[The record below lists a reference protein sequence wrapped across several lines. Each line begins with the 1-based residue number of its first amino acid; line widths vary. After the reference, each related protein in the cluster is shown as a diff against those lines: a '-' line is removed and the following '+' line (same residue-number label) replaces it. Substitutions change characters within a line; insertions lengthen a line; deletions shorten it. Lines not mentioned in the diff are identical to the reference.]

1 MQTSV
6 VASHIVAIVL
16 CEGRQVP
23 RFPTGPMDLDATR
36 VRRSRSFSP
45 AIRFQP
51 LFLPESRNKN
61 RCATRVQGLSLG
73 VLSPSPRLSALRAQ
87 TGAGQFGATAISSN
101 PFNQEGKRKSEACLN
116 QKLRGYYE

>member
-6 VASHIVAIVL
+6 VQAHIVATVFGVRTPFHAAQWGEPEPL
-16 CEGRQVP
+16 SG
-23 RFPTGPMDLDATR
+23 GPLP
-36 VRRSRSFSP
+36 FP

-73 VLSPSPRLSALRAQ
+73 VFSPSPRLSALRAQ
-87 TGAGQFGATAISSN
+87 TGAGQFGATAISSD